1 MKRLFTVFILVL
13 TTGVASAQVNFF
25 HGSWEELLVKA
36 KKENKPF
43 YVDFWATWCG
53 PCKMM
58 NPVIEQVKSNNENLE
73 VVKVNVD
80 EERDLAVK
88 YQIRSIPTLVLF
100 KEGVPV
106 WRNSGVLT
114 EQKISDKIKEV
125 L

>member
-1 MKRLFTVFILVL
+1 MNLEEILKSDKPVL
-13 TTGVASAQVNFF
+13 
-25 HGSWEELLVKA
+25 
-36 KKENKPF
+36 
-43 YVDFWATWCG
+43 VDFWAAWCG

-100 KEGVPV
+100 KEGVPI

-114 EQKISDKIKEV
+114 EHTISNKLKEV

>member
-1 MKRLFTVFILVL
+1 MNLEEILKSDKPVL
-13 TTGVASAQVNFF
+13 
-25 HGSWEELLVKA
+25 
-36 KKENKPF
+36 
-43 YVDFWATWCG
+43 VDFWAAWCG

-80 EERDLAVK
+80 EERDLVVK

-100 KEGVPV
+100 KEGVPI

-114 EQKISDKIKEV
+114 EQTISDKIKEV

>member
-1 MKRLFTVFILVL
+1 MNLEEILKSDKPVL
-13 TTGVASAQVNFF
+13 
-25 HGSWEELLVKA
+25 
-36 KKENKPF
+36 
-43 YVDFWATWCG
+43 VDFWAAWCG

-100 KEGVPV
+100 KEGVPI
-106 WRNSGVLT
+106 WRNSGLLT
-114 EQKISDKIKEV
+114 EQTISNKIKEV

>member
-1 MKRLFTVFILVL
+1 MNLEEILKSDKPVL
-13 TTGVASAQVNFF
+13 
-25 HGSWEELLVKA
+25 
-36 KKENKPF
+36 
-43 YVDFWATWCG
+43 VDFWAAWCG

-73 VVKVNVD
+73 VVKVNVY

-114 EQKISDKIKEV
+114 EQTISDKIKEV

>member
-1 MKRLFTVFILVL
+1 MNLEEILKSDKPVL
-13 TTGVASAQVNFF
+13 
-25 HGSWEELLVKA
+25 
-36 KKENKPF
+36 
-43 YVDFWATWCG
+43 VDFWAAWCG

-80 EERDLAVK
+80 EERDLVVK

-100 KEGVPV
+100 KEGVHV

-114 EQKISDKIKEV
+114 EQTISDKIKEV

>member
-1 MKRLFTVFILVL
+1 MNLDEILKSDKPVL
-13 TTGVASAQVNFF
+13 
-25 HGSWEELLVKA
+25 
-36 KKENKPF
+36 
-43 YVDFWATWCG
+43 VDFWAAWCG

-100 KEGVPV
+100 KEGKPI
-106 WRNSGVLT
+106 WRNSGVLN
-114 EQKISDKIKEV
+114 EQMLTDRIKEV

>member
-1 MKRLFTVFILVL
+1 MNLEEILKSDKPVL
-13 TTGVASAQVNFF
+13 
-25 HGSWEELLVKA
+25 
-36 KKENKPF
+36 
-43 YVDFWATWCG
+43 VDFWAAWCG

-80 EERDLAVK
+80 EERDLVVK

-114 EQKISDKIKEV
+114 EQTISDKIKEV

>member
-1 MKRLFTVFILVL
+1 MNLEEILKSDKPVL
-13 TTGVASAQVNFF
+13 
-25 HGSWEELLVKA
+25 
-36 KKENKPF
+36 
-43 YVDFWATWCG
+43 VDFWAEWCG

-58 NPVIEQVKSNNENLE
+58 HPVIEQVKSNNENLE

-80 EERDLAVK
+80 KERDLAVK
-88 YQIRSIPTLVLF
+88 YQIRSIPTLLLF

-114 EQKISDKIKEV
+114 EQKISDKIKEI

>member
-1 MKRLFTVFILVL
+1 MNLDEILKSDKPVL
-13 TTGVASAQVNFF
+13 
-25 HGSWEELLVKA
+25 
-36 KKENKPF
+36 
-43 YVDFWATWCG
+43 VDFWAAWCG

-114 EQKISDKIKEV
+114 EQTISDKIKEV

>member
-1 MKRLFTVFILVL
+1 MNLEEILKSDKPVL
-13 TTGVASAQVNFF
+13 
-25 HGSWEELLVKA
+25 
-36 KKENKPF
+36 
-43 YVDFWATWCG
+43 VDFWAAWCG

-100 KEGVPV
+100 KEGVPI

-114 EQKISDKIKEV
+114 EQTISNKIKEV

>member
-1 MKRLFTVFILVL
+1 M
-13 TTGVASAQVNFF
+13 
-25 HGSWEELLVKA
+25 
-36 KKENKPF
+36 
-43 YVDFWATWCG
+43 DFWAAWCG

-114 EQKISDKIKEV
+114 EQTISNKIKEV

>member
-1 MKRLFTVFILVL
+1 
-13 TTGVASAQVNFF
+13 
-25 HGSWEELLVKA
+25 
-36 KKENKPF
+36 
-43 YVDFWATWCG
+43 
-53 PCKMM
+53 MM

-114 EQKISDKIKEV
+114 EQTISDKIKEV

>member
-1 MKRLFTVFILVL
+1 MNLEEILKSDNPVL
-13 TTGVASAQVNFF
+13 
-25 HGSWEELLVKA
+25 
-36 KKENKPF
+36 
-43 YVDFWATWCG
+43 VDFWAAWCG

-80 EERDLAVK
+80 EERDLVVK

-114 EQKISDKIKEV
+114 EQTISDKIKEV

>member
-1 MKRLFTVFILVL
+1 MNLEEILKSDKPVL
-13 TTGVASAQVNFF
+13 
-25 HGSWEELLVKA
+25 
-36 KKENKPF
+36 
-43 YVDFWATWCG
+43 VDFWAEWCG

-58 NPVIEQVKSNNENLE
+58 HPVIEQVKSNNENLE

-100 KEGVPV
+100 KEGVPI

-114 EQKISDKIKEV
+114 EQTISNKIKEV

>member
-1 MKRLFTVFILVL
+1 MNLVEILKSDKPVL
-13 TTGVASAQVNFF
+13 
-25 HGSWEELLVKA
+25 
-36 KKENKPF
+36 
-43 YVDFWATWCG
+43 VDFWAAWCG

-80 EERDLAVK
+80 EERDLVVK

-114 EQKISDKIKEV
+114 EQTISDKIKEV

>member
-1 MKRLFTVFILVL
+1 MNLEEILKSDKPVL
-13 TTGVASAQVNFF
+13 
-25 HGSWEELLVKA
+25 
-36 KKENKPF
+36 
-43 YVDFWATWCG
+43 VDFWAAWCG

-100 KEGVPV
+100 KEGVPI

-114 EQKISDKIKEV
+114 EQTISNKLKEV

>member
-1 MKRLFTVFILVL
+1 MNLEEILKSDKPVL
-13 TTGVASAQVNFF
+13 
-25 HGSWEELLVKA
+25 
-36 KKENKPF
+36 
-43 YVDFWATWCG
+43 VDFWAAWCG

-100 KEGVPV
+100 KEGVPI

-114 EQKISDKIKEV
+114 EQTISDKIKEV

>member
-1 MKRLFTVFILVL
+1 MNLEKILESDKPVL
-13 TTGVASAQVNFF
+13 
-25 HGSWEELLVKA
+25 
-36 KKENKPF
+36 
-43 YVDFWATWCG
+43 VDFWAAWCG

-80 EERDLAVK
+80 EQRDLAIK

-114 EQKISDKIKEV
+114 EQTISDKIKEV

>member
-1 MKRLFTVFILVL
+1 MNLEEILKSDKPVL
-13 TTGVASAQVNFF
+13 
-25 HGSWEELLVKA
+25 
-36 KKENKPF
+36 
-43 YVDFWATWCG
+43 VDFWAAWCG

-80 EERDLAVK
+80 EERELAVK

-100 KEGVPV
+100 KEGKPI
-106 WRNSGVLT
+106 WRNSGVLN
-114 EQKISDKIKEV
+114 EQMLTDRIKEV

>member
-1 MKRLFTVFILVL
+1 MNLEEILKSDKPVL
-13 TTGVASAQVNFF
+13 
-25 HGSWEELLVKA
+25 
-36 KKENKPF
+36 
-43 YVDFWATWCG
+43 VDFWAEWCG

-58 NPVIEQVKSNNENLE
+58 HPVIEQVKSQNENLE

-114 EQKISDKIKEV
+114 EQTISNKIKEV

>member
-1 MKRLFTVFILVL
+1 MNLDEILKSDKPVL
-13 TTGVASAQVNFF
+13 
-25 HGSWEELLVKA
+25 
-36 KKENKPF
+36 
-43 YVDFWATWCG
+43 VDFWAAWCG

-58 NPVIEQVKSNNENLE
+58 NPVIEQVKSKNENLE

-114 EQKISDKIKEV
+114 EQTISDKIKEV

>member
-1 MKRLFTVFILVL
+1 MNLEEILKSDKPVL
-13 TTGVASAQVNFF
+13 
-25 HGSWEELLVKA
+25 
-36 KKENKPF
+36 
-43 YVDFWATWCG
+43 VDFWAAWCG

-100 KEGVPV
+100 KEGVPI

>member
-1 MKRLFTVFILVL
+1 MNLEEILKSDKPVL
-13 TTGVASAQVNFF
+13 
-25 HGSWEELLVKA
+25 
-36 KKENKPF
+36 
-43 YVDFWATWCG
+43 VDFWAAGCG

-88 YQIRSIPTLVLF
+88 YQIRSIPTLLLF

-114 EQKISDKIKEV
+114 EQTISNKIKEV
-125 L
+125 H

>member
-1 MKRLFTVFILVL
+1 MNLEEILKSDKPVL
-13 TTGVASAQVNFF
+13 
-25 HGSWEELLVKA
+25 
-36 KKENKPF
+36 
-43 YVDFWATWCG
+43 VDFWAAWCG

-58 NPVIEQVKSNNENLE
+58 NPVIEQVKSKNENLE

-114 EQKISDKIKEV
+114 EQTISDKIKEV

>member
-1 MKRLFTVFILVL
+1 MNLEEILKSDKPVL
-13 TTGVASAQVNFF
+13 
-25 HGSWEELLVKA
+25 
-36 KKENKPF
+36 
-43 YVDFWATWCG
+43 VDFWAAWCG

-88 YQIRSIPTLVLF
+88 YQIRSIPTIVLF

-114 EQKISDKIKEV
+114 EQTISNKIKEV